1 MTKENDFQEVKN
13 LEFHFILVI
22 GILRESFI

>member
-13 LEFHFILVI
+13 LEFHIILVI
-22 GILRESFI
+22 GILRESVI